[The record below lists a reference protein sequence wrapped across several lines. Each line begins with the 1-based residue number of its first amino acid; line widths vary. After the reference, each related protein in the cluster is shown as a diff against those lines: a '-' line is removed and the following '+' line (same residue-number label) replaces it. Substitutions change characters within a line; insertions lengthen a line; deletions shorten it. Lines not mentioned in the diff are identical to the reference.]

1 MKRIISL
8 LLVLTFAVGMSACK
22 KAEPQT
28 ESFPDSA
35 VSEPDPEMD
44 DTTLYNGKTLKQ
56 YYDENEDS
64 IGWLKIPGTKTDNI
78 VMLAKEKVYNDQG
91 QPNAHFYLNHDFNM
105 NYLEAGELYIDFR
118 ASIGPRSMSNNLTVY
133 GHHMANGTMLAGID
147 KYKSQSFAQKNP
159 YITFNTL
166 WSQHHFKFYAVFMVD
181 LTTEY
186 GNAFDYRQPFY
197 KGDAFDNYVKEISD
211 RRFYDSGEEITED
224 SVLITLSTCT
234 YPTGNPATD
243 NARLVVVA
251 RMCTEEEEA
260 KIASGELKNADD

>member
-1 MKRIISL
+1 
-8 LLVLTFAVGMSACK
+8 
-22 KAEPQT
+22 
-28 ESFPDSA
+28 
-35 VSEPDPEMD
+35 
-44 DTTLYNGKTLKQ
+44 
-56 YYDENEDS
+56 
-64 IGWLKIPGTKTDNI
+64 
-78 VMLAKEKVYNDQG
+78 
-91 QPNAHFYLNHDFNM
+91 
-105 NYLEAGELYIDFR
+105 
-118 ASIGPRSMSNNLTVY
+118 
-133 GHHMANGTMLAGID
+133 
-147 KYKSQSFAQKNP
+147 
-159 YITFNTL
+159 
-166 WSQHHFKFYAVFMVD
+166 MVD
-181 LTTEY
+181 LTTKY